1 MVQLAP
7 TRDRPAY
14 VAVFLALT
22 SLLTAAGP
30 VAGGQILKFAP
41 AQFGEFLG
49 QPFLSFQW
57 LFILAALGGMLATV
71 LVRRVTEQAEQPA
84 INVWREMRVMRT
96 FNPMLSAMSVGELLL
111 TPRGLVALAQ
121 RSLRS
126 VRQQL
131 KALEDVGDEIVSGGR
146 KVLRKTPRRKR

>member
-1 MVQLAP
+1 
-7 TRDRPAY
+7 
-14 VAVFLALT
+14 
-22 SLLTAAGP
+22 
-30 VAGGQILKFAP
+30 
-41 AQFGEFLG
+41 
-49 QPFLSFQW
+49 
-57 LFILAALGGMLATV
+57 MLATV